1 MGCINEKI
9 KLGNFKRL
17 GTRLLLGFGFVLI
30 LVTVLSV
37 VNLSSIYRINQDT
50 EVLIE
55 EELDLLNISSALA
68 DDMLQQLNYLQAY
81 VLTGVEEYRETYSAR
96 MEDSHALG
104 LRTVERTN
112 NAQLEEAVSQQVEW
126 GQLTTMIF
134 NMLDTGDQNGA
145 INLFQNRL
153 MQSGMEITAEYN
165 AVARQYEENITTLG
179 EQIISSSRV
188 SLSSNLLISIS
199 IIIVGILTAIFTT
212 RTISRPIAKLT
223 DQMLAIASGDL
234 TKEIDVINRRDELG
248 QLNQATHQMSVN
260 MRKLLLEIQHV
271 SQTVTEH
278 SHSLTAT
285 TNEVSEG
292 AEQIS
297 STMQELSSGS
307 ETQATHASSLSTG
320 MNEFVST
327 VSSAQQFGESVVGES
342 ENTRRLTVNGSD
354 LMAKSVDQMRQIDSI
369 VTESVDKV
377 IQLTNQS
384 KEISNIVSV
393 IRDISEQ
400 TNLLALNASIEAA
413 RAGEHGR
420 GFAVVAEEVRKL
432 AEQVGSSIEDITK
445 IVSVIQIDSESV
457 KVSLEDSYEQVQQ
470 GMGNIQDTSETFR
483 QIDDSIGHVA
493 GSIQEITNELTTML
507 GVGQSLSTSV
517 EEIASISEESAAG
530 VEQTSASAEEVSSSM
545 EEILTSSAD
554 LTKLANQLNG
564 LLGQFK
570 L

>member
-1 MGCINEKI
+1 MKKI
-9 KLGNFKRL
+9 KIGNFKRL

-37 VNLSSIYRINQDT
+37 VNVSSIYRINQDT

-55 EELDLLNISSALA
+55 EELELLNISSALA

-81 VLTGVEEYRETYSAR
+81 MMTGVEEYRDKYSSR

-104 LRTVERTN
+104 QRTVERTN
-112 NAQLEEAVSQQVEW
+112 NEQLAEVVAVQVEW
-126 GQLTTMIF
+126 SQLTTMIF
-134 NMLDTGDQNGA
+134 NMLDSGDQNGA

-153 MQSGMEITAEYN
+153 MQAGMEITAEYN
-165 AVARQYEENITTLG
+165 AVARQYEENITALG
-179 EQIISSSRV
+179 EQIISSSQV
-188 SLSSNLLISIS
+188 SLSSNFLISIS
-199 IIIVGILTAIFTT
+199 IIIVGIGTAIVTT
-212 RTISRPIAKLT
+212 RIISRPIAKLT

-234 TKEIDVINRRDELG
+234 TKEIEVMERRDELG

-260 MRKLLLEIQHV
+260 MRKLLLEIQNV

-327 VSSAQQFGESVVGES
+327 VSSAQQFGESVVDES

-354 LMAKSVDQMRQIDSI
+354 LMEKSVDQMREIDSI

-384 KEISNIVSV
+384 NEISNIVSV

-432 AEQVGSSIEDITK
+432 AEQVGSSVEDITK

-470 GMGNIQDTSETFR
+470 GMGNIQNTSDTFR
-483 QIDDSIGHVA
+483 QIDESISHVA
-493 GSIQEITNELTTML
+493 SSIQEITNELTTML
-507 GVGQSLSTSV
+507 GVGQNLSASV
-517 EEIASISEESAAG
+517 EEIASISEQSAAG
-530 VEQTSASAEEVSSSM
+530 VEETSASAEEVSSSM
-545 EEILTSSAD
+545 EEIMTSSAD
-554 LTKLANQLNG
+554 LTELANELNG